1 MNTLILKFVVFLMML
16 FFINSN
22 AQINL
27 GKLKD
32 KAAGALKKT
41 EKVAEKVKQTTGKD
55 LSVKNTVE
63 RKVNNA
69 VSDATG
75 NIWFSKTR
83 DGKAEKNFTSADNI
97 YAHIKLSKPLGEVL
111 EDVRMNISGEVKV
124 PTSLTYVLG
133 NAQYGEYVTYKVSK
147 DDLSKTEFI
156 LDILPGSDAKSQ
168 YFQGGYKNHIGR
180 VFNSWDKDGMAS
192 EIPFGSQRFEMTFVD
207 GSMYE
212 GAFNFTVKNKQELA
226 SVKKRIE
233 GVDNAMDDAIASQM
247 TLPENFKKSGK
258 FADPALTMPKIKE
271 MIQWEGMTILKIA
284 IENIGGSDWNVNKDE
299 YDLPLRKVSNKPVW
313 VAYKDKGKCYFTKKY
328 FTREYEGGGKYGPV
342 ELATSTADVTPIA
355 CENIK

>member
-1 MNTLILKFVVFLMML
+1 MNTLIVKLVAFLMML

-27 GKLKD
+27 GKLNE

-41 EKVAEKVKQTTGKD
+41 EKVTDRVKNVTGKEVN
-55 LSVKNTVE
+55 VKKTVE
-63 RKVNNA
+63 RKMDNA
-69 VSDATG
+69 VTDATV

-83 DGKAEKNFTSADNI
+83 NGKAEKNFTSADNI
-97 YAHIKLSKPLGEVL
+97 YAHINLGKPLSEVL
-111 EDVRMNISGEVKV
+111 EDYRIKSEGDIRVTAK
-124 PTSLTYVLG
+124 LTYEKN
-133 NAQYGEYVTYKVSK
+133 NAQYGEYSQYNVPK
-147 DDLSKTEFI
+147 DELSKSEII
-156 LDILPGSDAKSQ
+156 LDVLPGNDAKSQ
-168 YFQGGYKNHIGR
+168 YYQGSYKNHIGR

-192 EIPFGSQRFEMTFVD
+192 EIPFGTQRFELVFIAD
-207 GSMYE
+207 ELYS
-212 GAFNFTVKNKQELA
+212 GAFNFTVKNRQELA
-226 SVKKRIE
+226 SVKQRIE
-233 GVDNAMDDAIASQM
+233 GVDNAMDNAIASQ
-247 TLPENFKKSGK
+247 TILPSNFAKSGK
-258 FADPALTMPKIKE
+258 FADPALTMPKIRE

-299 YDLPLRKVSNKPVW
+299 FDIPLRKVSNKPVW

-342 ELATSTADVTPIA
+342 ELATSTADITPIA